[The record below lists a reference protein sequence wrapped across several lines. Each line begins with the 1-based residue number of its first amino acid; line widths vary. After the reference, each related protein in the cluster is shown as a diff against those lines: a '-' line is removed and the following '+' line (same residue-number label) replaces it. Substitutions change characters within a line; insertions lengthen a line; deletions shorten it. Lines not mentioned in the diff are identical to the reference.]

1 MQHPEYGNLKYIR
14 YYAQT
19 LVYRKYSNNISFD
32 KSIRISEVQH
42 PGHGGSSI
50 CPDLG
55 GNLAGPNQIEEIR
68 TPISSIFGA
77 LSIIRYDK
85 INSTPTRCFTNFLN
99 SKLQILRLKW

>member
-1 MQHPEYGNLKYIR
+1 MQHPEYGRNLKYRR

-19 LVYRKYSNNISFD
+19 FVYRKYNNNISFD

-55 GNLAGPNQIEEIR
+55 EISRAQIR
-68 TPISSIFGA
+68 
-77 LSIIRYDK
+77 
-85 INSTPTRCFTNFLN
+85 
-99 SKLQILRLKW
+99 